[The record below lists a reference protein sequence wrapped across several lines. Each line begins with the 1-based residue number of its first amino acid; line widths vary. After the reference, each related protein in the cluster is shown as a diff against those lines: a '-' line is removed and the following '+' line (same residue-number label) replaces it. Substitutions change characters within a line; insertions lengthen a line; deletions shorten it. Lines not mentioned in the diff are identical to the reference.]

1 MKSFLAIAGLG
12 TALVAFTPLAVQA
25 QPYGHQGQP
34 NKPGASLSV
43 TVTKTQVRQGND
55 YSQYRV
61 QRGHIMPLGQVV
73 RQLENRTGATVT
85 DINLAKNGK
94 FYNFEGVTARGF
106 IVEARADA
114 YDGTISNVKTSKYRP
129 KYDPKGMPIN
139 QLLAGLRDK
148 GFQNFDLVS
157 LKDQRGVYQVRGLNR
172 RGQPVMLRVHA
183 MNGRVLSQKATNS
196 YNGPS
201 YARAEYRD
209 FDSFRPALEQKK
221 FSRFDNVVA
230 YDDYYQADARDDR
243 GRAVTLLINAF
254 TGAILNAQT
263 R

>member
-1 MKSFLAIAGLG
+1 M
-12 TALVAFTPLAVQA
+12 
-25 QPYGHQGQP
+25 
-34 NKPGASLSV
+34 
-43 TVTKTQVRQGND
+43 
-55 YSQYRV
+55 
-61 QRGHIMPLGQVV
+61 
-73 RQLENRTGATVT
+73 
-85 DINLAKNGK
+85 
-94 FYNFEGVTARGF
+94 
-106 IVEARADA
+106 
-114 YDGTISNVKTSKYRP
+114 
-129 KYDPKGMPIN
+129 
-139 QLLAGLRDK
+139 
-148 GFQNFDLVS
+148 S

>member
-1 MKSFLAIAGLG
+1 MKSFLAIAGLT
-12 TALVAFTPLAVQA
+12 TALVALSPLAVQA
-25 QPYGHQGQP
+25 QPYNQG
-34 NKPGASLSV
+34 NKPGAQLSI

-73 RQLENRTGATVT
+73 RELEGRTGATVT
-85 DINLAKNGK
+85 DINLAKGGK

-106 IVEARADA
+106 IVQARADA
-114 YDGTISNVKTSKYRP
+114 FNGRVSNVKTTKYRP

-172 RGQPVMLRVHA
+172 RGQPVLLRVHA
-183 MNGRVLSQKATNS
+183 MNGRVLSQTAAKN

-209 FDSFRPALEQKK
+209 FDTFRPALEQKK
-221 FSRFDNVVA
+221 YSRFDNVVA